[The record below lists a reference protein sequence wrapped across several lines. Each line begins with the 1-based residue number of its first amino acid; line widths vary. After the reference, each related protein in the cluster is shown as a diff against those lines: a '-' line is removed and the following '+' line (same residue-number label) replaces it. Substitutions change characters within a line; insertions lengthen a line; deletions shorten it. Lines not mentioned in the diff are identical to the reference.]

1 MSTASRTDTTTC
13 HTSEDPSKGAT
24 VNDLDMSTTEDRAD
38 SEDAAYADALE
49 ILNGGF

>member
-1 MSTASRTDTTTC
+1 MSTASATDTYPS
-13 HTSEDPSKGAT
+13 HASESPSKGDT

-49 ILNGGF
+49 ILNGGY